1 MRTILLVLCLACAA
15 RAQQPAATSG
25 ARQPTAAQMAQQ
37 PAAALTAQQPT
48 FAVSKTGHGPA
59 LILIPGLDCSGEVW
73 SETADRYKDRFTCY
87 SLTLPG
93 FAGVAPHYSDSI
105 LSSLSTEI
113 AAWIARQGIR
123 KPILIGHSLGG
134 WLALKIEADHPGI
147 SGGIVCV
154 SSAPFLPAL
163 SMGDDISMDSARATG
178 AMIKRY
184 MSAMKPSRAN
194 ERPTLAFMIRDSVR
208 IEQVVDMALHSD
220 PPTQAEVMY
229 ELFST
234 DLRPD
239 MAKVRCPIL
248 VLGDW
253 SSYKSYGATRD
264 NTLEKYQHQFS
275 KAPQVTIVLNDASR
289 HFIMYDE
296 PSWFFAQVDPF
307 LGSLTALK

>member
-1 MRTILLVLCLACAA
+1 MRTILLVVCLFSVA
-15 RAQQPAATSG
+15 RAQQPS
-25 ARQPTAAQMAQQ
+25 
-37 PAAALTAQQPT
+37 
-48 FAVSKTGHGPA
+48 FSVSKTGQGPA

-73 SETADRYKDRFTCY
+73 SETADRYKDRYTCY

-93 FAGVAPHYSDSI
+93 FAGVPTRYTDKI
-105 LSSLSTEI
+105 LDSLSNEI
-113 AAWIARQGIR
+113 AAWVTRQGIH

-134 WLALKIEADHPGI
+134 WLALKIEADHPGL

-163 SMGDDISMDSARATG
+163 SMGDDITLDSARATG

-208 IEQVVDMALHSD
+208 IEQVVDMALRSD
-220 PPTQAEVMY
+220 PTIQAEVMY

-234 DLRPD
+234 DLRPAMD
-239 MAKVRCPIL
+239 KVRCPIL

-253 SSYKSYGATRD
+253 VSCKSYGATRE

-275 KAPQVTIVLNDASR
+275 KSPHVAIALNDTTK
-289 HFIMYDE
+289 HFNMYDE
-296 PSWFFAQVDPF
+296 PAWLFAQVDPF
-307 LGSLTALK
+307 LVSLTALK